1 METLGQK
8 IRALRKAK
16 GMTQSELAR
25 GLATASMI
33 SQIESDRTMPS
44 AQLLAQI
51 AERLEVDVSEFQR
64 ELAGSSEEAHTY
76 RRAKQLAEQG
86 QYEEAIRH
94 FLSLSWPLHSQF
106 RPELVFQDMGDCY
119 LKAGDYEQAARLY
132 DALVFA
138 GFARGDMSSV
148 VRGYYYGALARRR
161 LQRDE
166 EAILYLQR
174 ARQALAASGLQM
186 PLRLKIEMTLARLL
200 LQYGPMEQ
208 ARALYEGILARD
220 AEPMSAVDRAHAHHG
235 LACAAA
241 ALGDYGAAVHHARR
255 AIELHEDAGN
265 KALAMRCRINLGA
278 FLRLGGDAAGALSH
292 LADLEHRVSP
302 RDEVLKVAL
311 DHELALTYEALQR
324 PAEAVARVSQA
335 LSTTRVAPEIRAQ
348 LHLLAAALS
357 LKLGDL
363 DRAEAELQ
371 ALDRLVDERPDVA
384 PPGYLHLKAEV
395 YLCKGNTSEILELC
409 EEAVARAAQ
418 CAREPAWSLP
428 DRFWV
433 VPRPNTFPSQ

>member
-8 IRALRKAK
+8 IRALRKAR
-16 GMTQSELAR
+16 GMTQAELAR

-44 AQLLAQI
+44 AQLLTQI
-51 AERLEVDVSEFQR
+51 AARLGVDVSEFQKQ
-64 ELAGSSEEAHTY
+64 LAGSSEEAHTY

-86 QYEEAIRH
+86 HYEEAIRH

-200 LQYGPMEQ
+200 LQYGPVAE
-208 ARALYEGILARD
+208 ARSLYEGILARD
-220 AEPMSAVDRAHAHHG
+220 TEPMSTVDRAHAHHG

-241 ALGDYGAAVHHARR
+241 AVGDYRAAIEHAGR

-265 KALAMRCRINLGA
+265 RALAMRCRINLGA
-278 FLRLGGDAAGALSH
+278 FLRLGGDVAGALSH
-292 LADLEHRVSP
+292 LLDLEDRTSP
-302 RDEVLKVAL
+302 RDEVLRVAL
-311 DHELALTYEALQR
+311 DHELALTYQALHQ
-324 PAEAVARVSQA
+324 PASAMDRVSRA
-335 LSTTRVAPEIRAQ
+335 LAMTRVGPEIRAQ
-348 LHLLAAALS
+348 LHLLAAS
-357 LKLGDL
+357 LNLELGDL
-363 DRAEAELQ
+363 DRAELELR
-371 ALDRLVDERPDVA
+371 ALDALVAEHPDIA
-384 PPGYLHLKAEV
+384 PSGYLHLKAEV
-395 YLCKGNTSEILELC
+395 YLHKGSTPEILQLC
-409 EEAVARAAQ
+409 EEAVARETQRHPERPWAA
-418 CAREPAWSLP
+418 P
-428 DRFWV
+428 DRFWLF
-433 VPRPNTFPSQ
+433 PRQ